1 MGAAVPHR
9 IGRHVHAKARPE
21 PDTPPAAVTGIDYL
35 RLVQAQHTSELAER
49 VRYAQL
55 PDTGMDATQR
65 QAQQ

>member
-1 MGAAVPHR
+1 
-9 IGRHVHAKARPE
+9 
-21 PDTPPAAVTGIDYL
+21 VTGIDYL
-35 RLVQAQHTSELAER
+35 RLVQAQHTSELADR